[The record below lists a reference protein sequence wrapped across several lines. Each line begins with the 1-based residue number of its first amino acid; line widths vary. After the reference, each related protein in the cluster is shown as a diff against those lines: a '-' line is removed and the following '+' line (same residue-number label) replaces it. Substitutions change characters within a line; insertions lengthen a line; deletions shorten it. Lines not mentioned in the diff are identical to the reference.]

1 MSMKVRRT
9 RLQKFFKW
17 FLRGTPKIVTLL
29 GPEKVRDVIGIRS
42 RRRVVRSVKL
52 SYCKRIREYRS
63 WRFWVPDYVTTD
75 WVITCEVKHSDG
87 YTYEGE
93 YRYRESPEEEMVAE
107 IVKISVEDS
116 LLKKALE
123 FPNL

>member
-1 MSMKVRRT
+1 MAMKVRRT
-9 RLQKFFKW
+9 RLQKFLKW
-17 FLRGTPKIVTLL
+17 ILRGTPRIVTLL

-42 RRRVVRSVKL
+42 RKRIVKMARL
-52 SYCKRIREYRS
+52 SYSKRTREYRT
-63 WRFWVPDYVTTD
+63 WRFWVPDYVTVD
-75 WVITCEVKHSDG
+75 WVIKCEVRHADG
-87 YTYEGE
+87 YVYQGE

-107 IVKISVEDS
+107 IVKLSVEDS